1 MALIKL
7 FGNLRQFVDE
17 PRFEVAG
24 DTVRMVLENAG
35 IPPPL
40 QNAILDNGQQRPFV
54 KIAINGRDIRL
65 AQGLDTPINDK
76 DTIAIFPP
84 IAGG

>member
-35 IPPPL
+35 IPAPL